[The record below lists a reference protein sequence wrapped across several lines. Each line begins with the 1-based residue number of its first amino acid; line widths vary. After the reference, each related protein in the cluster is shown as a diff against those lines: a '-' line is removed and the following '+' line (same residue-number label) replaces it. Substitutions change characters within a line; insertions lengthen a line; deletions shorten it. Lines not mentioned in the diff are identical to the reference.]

1 MWEKTLTYCTE
12 LGWRTGEEQTRA
24 GEVDQ
29 MTKWEEWFLFSLGLS
44 YYFAR
49 IVHDSSHGG
58 SSVVM
63 MTEEVIFFFHV

>member
-1 MWEKTLTYCTE
+1 MEK
-12 LGWRTGEEQTRA
+12 GEEQIRV
-24 GEVDQ
+24 GGVDQ
-29 MTKWEEWFLFSLGLS
+29 MTKEEERLLFSLGWS

-49 IVHDSSHGG
+49 IVHDSNHGG